1 MLTTFCPSYTKLK
14 SFCTSGGPSEQKKG
28 GGGIPTSVAHANKR
42 KLHLSLM
49 VCRRV
54 CAPTFVS
61 VSVCVC
67 VYFAKFEC
75 KLGCADRVSS
85 KSGLGTGKLSH
96 VV

>member
-1 MLTTFCPSYTKLK
+1 MTLCPSNTKVK
-14 SFCTSGGPSEQKKG
+14 SFCMSGGPSEQKRG
-28 GGGIPTSVAHANKR
+28 ELPPSVTHANKR

-61 VSVCVC
+61 VSAC